1 MSRAIGDRE
10 RKIASVT
17 IMVPA
22 LQNEDMGADAT
33 PFADETRA
41 WLDAALIDIGG
52 NLAAMIQFALEALE
66 FAGHRLSQTAVN
78 PLLQSPGD
86 PSGKEVGRKRRRG
99 SPLHGHTPTE
109 DVEFGPTTSA
119 SIPGL
124 ATVGS

>member
-1 MSRAIGDRE
+1 
-10 RKIASVT
+10 
-17 IMVPA
+17 MVPA
-22 LQNEDMGADAT
+22 LQHDDMVVDAT

-41 WLDAALIDIGG
+41 WLDAAFIDIGG

-109 DVEFGPTTSA
+109 DVEFRPDLIGVDIGACYSGKLTA
-119 SIPGL
+119 LGL
-124 ATVGS
+124 EGKARWVLQT